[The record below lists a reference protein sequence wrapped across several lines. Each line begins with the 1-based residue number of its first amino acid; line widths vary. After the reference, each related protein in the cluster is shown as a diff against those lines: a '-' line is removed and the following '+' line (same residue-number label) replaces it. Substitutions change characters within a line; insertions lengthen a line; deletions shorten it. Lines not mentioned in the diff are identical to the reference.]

1 MAAVKSSYRR
11 RMVRS
16 TSITVRIV
24 LPANGAVM
32 TVVISA
38 GINVVVYLKNFSK
51 TKRVKV
57 NIGIKRLANALASN

>member
-1 MAAVKSSYRR
+1 
-11 RMVRS
+11 MVRS